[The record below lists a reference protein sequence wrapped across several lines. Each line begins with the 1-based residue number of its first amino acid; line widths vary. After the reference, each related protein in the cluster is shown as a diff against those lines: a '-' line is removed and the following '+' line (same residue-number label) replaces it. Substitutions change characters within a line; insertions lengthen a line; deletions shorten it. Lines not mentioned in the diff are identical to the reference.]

1 MFCAVRAR
9 LILLTVTGAALAAI
23 IVVRRRAIAKHADE
37 FHQRYG

>member
-23 IVVRRRAIAKHADE
+23 IVARRRAIAKHADE